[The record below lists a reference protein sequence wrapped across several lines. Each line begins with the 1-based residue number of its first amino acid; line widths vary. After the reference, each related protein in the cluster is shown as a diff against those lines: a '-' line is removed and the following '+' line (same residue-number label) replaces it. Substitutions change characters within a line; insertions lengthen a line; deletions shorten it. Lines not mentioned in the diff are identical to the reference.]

1 MLPNPLTLQIGVA
14 VSKAPVGNGPR
25 ECPGYAWK
33 SMVGQGQDDARDLPT
48 AQRSAGLCA
57 GGQGWSLAVFSFI
70 DVAKE
75 TLWGRYVVCRASWCC
90 VAPVHVS
97 SSAPPS
103 AAPCI
108 AGDANVLSSTC
119 LLGEIGR
126 FGYE

>member
-75 TLWGRYVVCRASWCC
+75 TLWEGMWCAEHPGA
-90 VAPVHVS
+90 VWPQFM
-97 SSAPPS
+97 S
-103 AAPCI
+103 AAQPLHQLPL
-108 AGDANVLSSTC
+108 V
-119 LLGEIGR
+119 
-126 FGYE
+126 